1 MPQTDQK
8 KCAHIPCTCKVTE
21 KYCSQACKDAGS
33 SETEIACPC
42 EHPTCAARATA

>member
-1 MPQTDQK
+1 MAQTDQK
-8 KCAHIPCTCKVTE
+8 KCEHVPCTCNASD

-42 EHPTCAARATA
+42 GHPSCAAQVTA